1 MITFLT
7 SGLWHGANWTYVFWG
22 GMHGIAQVL
31 ENLIGRKRDNTKK
44 SVVVKILLWMIVFAF
59 CNLAWVFF
67 RAESIGDALYVI
79 KNAFGGVTNISDYLH
94 TNIGLS
100 KKRLLFCL
108 LTIMIVA
115 IYDYISMKKDV
126 IQMAATKN
134 KLLVIAIE
142 YIILAIIV
150 VAVLFGVGSN
160 QFVYFQ
166 F

>member
-1 MITFLT
+1 MS

-22 GMHGIAQVL
+22 GMHGIAQVF

-79 KNAFGGVTNISDYLH
+79 KNAFGGVTNISAYLH

-100 KKRLLFCL
+100 KKRLLFSL

-134 KLLVIAIE
+134 KLLVVAIE

-150 VAVLFGVGSN
+150 VAVLFGAGSN